1 MRPEVLYE
9 YDLPIEILDEIPAD
23 EEVLEVLYARSS
35 ENYHLPILITR
46 LRIVCAYPE
55 TSVVYRVFQI
65 NYVDLMQVHVKFT
78 RGLST
83 VLTFTR
89 LDGEMN
95 VFDRI
100 RNKPEEV
107 RAALLTFRDLMI
119 EKVGGEWKFLH
130 RQSLL
135 TDEYMVKESD
145 PVLSSVPTIPAE
157 DLFEDKEMPGL
168 GCYEPTEKLFEH
180 FPPEA
185 EDGDVFEEVP
195 EIVPAVDAEVKSAA
209 MNSRVQ
215 RMIETAESEAEE
227 VEIAELT
234 DASVDDATVLG
245 DGPGVTDS
253 QWANEE
259 GGDAMIL
266 PEKRPHHRSPGGG
279 TLAKLATEP
288 LVPVDEDD
296 SEVYVTPKPSPK
308 KQKEEEAAAVIAEEL
323 DRLPVPKVKEPVKV
337 SLPTPL
343 PRASSAQMMP
353 SAPPTEKTTIP
364 MSITLEP
371 QDSFEEETVDAC
383 LESLKLLR
391 DTGVITEEEYKDRC
405 LRLFKKNGA

>member
-9 YDLPIEILDEIPAD
+9 YDLPLEILDEIPAD

-65 NYVDLMQVHVKFT
+65 DYVDLAEVHVKFT

-95 VFDRI
+95 VFDRV
-100 RNKPEEV
+100 RNTHEEI
-107 RAALLTFRDLMI
+107 RAALLTLRDLMI
-119 EKVGGEWKFLH
+119 EKVGGEWQFQH
-130 RQSLL
+130 RQNLL
-135 TDEYMVKESD
+135 TDEYAVKESD

-180 FPPEA
+180 FPQDA
-185 EDGDVFEEVP
+185 EDGDVFEESAEILP
-195 EIVPAVDAEVKSAA
+195 ETDAELKAVA
-209 MNSRVQ
+209 MNSRIQ
-215 RMIETAESEAEE
+215 RMIETAEIEAEHPEITDTGE
-227 VEIAELT
+227 V
-234 DASVDDATVLG
+234 SVNDATVLES
-245 DGPGVTDS
+245 GPAVTDS
-253 QWANEE
+253 QWANED
-259 GGDAMIL
+259 GGDAVIL
-266 PEKRPHHRSPGGG
+266 PDQHAGSRQSSNG
-279 TLAKLATEP
+279 TRAAVP

-308 KQKEEEAAAVIAEEL
+308 KQKEEEAATMIAEEL
-323 DRLPVPKVKEPVKV
+323 DKLPVPEAKEPAK
-337 SLPTPL
+337 SPLPALL
-343 PRASSAQMMP
+343 PRAVPVQVPAVLP
-353 SAPPTEKTTIP
+353 ADKGVIP

-391 DTGVITEEEYKDRC
+391 DTGVISEEEYKDRC
-405 LRLFKKNGA
+405 LRLFKTSSE

>member
-55 TSVVYRVFQI
+55 TSAVYRVFQI

-107 RAALLTFRDLMI
+107 RAALLTFRDLMV
-119 EKVGGEWKFLH
+119 ERVGGEWKFLH
-130 RQSLL
+130 RQTLL

-185 EDGDVFEEVP
+185 GDVFEEVP
-195 EIVPAVDAEVKSAA
+195 EIVPAA
-209 MNSRVQ
+209 
-215 RMIETAESEAEE
+215 
-227 VEIAELT
+227 
-234 DASVDDATVLG
+234 
-245 DGPGVTDS
+245 
-253 QWANEE
+253 
-259 GGDAMIL
+259 
-266 PEKRPHHRSPGGG
+266 
-279 TLAKLATEP
+279 
-288 LVPVDEDD
+288 
-296 SEVYVTPKPSPK
+296 
-308 KQKEEEAAAVIAEEL
+308 
-323 DRLPVPKVKEPVKV
+323 
-337 SLPTPL
+337 
-343 PRASSAQMMP
+343 
-353 SAPPTEKTTIP
+353 
-364 MSITLEP
+364 
-371 QDSFEEETVDAC
+371 
-383 LESLKLLR
+383 
-391 DTGVITEEEYKDRC
+391 
-405 LRLFKKNGA
+405 